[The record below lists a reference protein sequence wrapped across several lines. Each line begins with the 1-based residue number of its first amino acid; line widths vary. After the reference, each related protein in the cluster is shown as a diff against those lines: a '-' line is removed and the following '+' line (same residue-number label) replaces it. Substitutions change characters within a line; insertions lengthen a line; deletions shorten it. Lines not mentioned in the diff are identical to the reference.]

1 MKILITGSNGFIGYN
16 LYQWM
21 RKNHKDAEVYCYD
34 MAYGQDILDLDKLR
48 AAVRGKDVVFH
59 LAALTHV
66 DYSISGPWE
75 QRQLFIDINHKGTW
89 NVLEACREEGVKM
102 VHISTSEVYG
112 ASQHAGHF
120 ECNKCEFKYYVPIK
134 EKYARKMQRSEVGE
148 NETIQNIY
156 RELWEKKARPE
167 EIQYV
172 MEREIDGGK
181 VRDRKGEGD
190 NKENDKPKQVGDKFR
205 EDNRNAPETNGS
217 RLSET
222 NSNPRNPLSGRFYNS
237 EKQDSDLLRWELL
250 AREARD
256 KIKGSSSGPEIEELG
271 VASDKIIGEID
282 LFTGRLLSKKVP
294 KCNCGGTLRFMVG
307 MDESHPLNPMAG
319 TYAVS
324 KAAADHECRVA
335 YEVFGQDVVVIRP
348 FNQYGPHQSMEKL
361 IPRFIKLATYGEPLT
376 IHGDGQQKRDY
387 VYAEDTASALWAA
400 KDLPAGTIV
409 NIGTENAYSINE
421 LADMIIRKVETR
433 FPSIKVYVQKDTPRP
448 NDLAELNGSYQLI
461 NKLCGWKPV
470 VSLEEGIEKCVD
482 WYSSNGYIQPPQILT
497 KG

>member
-1 MKILITGSNGFIGYN
+1 MRILITGSNGFIGYN

-21 RKNHKDAEVYCYD
+21 RRNHQEAEVYCYD
-34 MAYGQDILDLDKLR
+34 MAYGQDILDLDKLK

-102 VHISTSEVYG
+102 VHVSTSEVYG
-112 ASQHAGHF
+112 ANMH
-120 ECNKCEFKYYVPIK
+120 P
-134 EKYARKMQRSEVGE
+134 
-148 NETIQNIY
+148 
-156 RELWEKKARPE
+156 
-167 EIQYV
+167 
-172 MEREIDGGK
+172 GK
-181 VRDRKGEGD
+181 
-190 NKENDKPKQVGDKFR
+190 PMT
-205 EDNRNAPETNGS
+205 ED
-217 RLSET
+217 
-222 NSNPRNPLSGRFYNS
+222 
-237 EKQDSDLLRWELL
+237 
-250 AREARD
+250 
-256 KIKGSSSGPEIEELG
+256 
-271 VASDKIIGEID
+271 
-282 LFTGRLLSKKVP
+282 
-294 KCNCGGTLRFMVG
+294 
-307 MDESHPLNPMAG
+307 HPLNPMAG

-335 YEVFGQDVVVIRP
+335 HEVFGQDVVIIRP

-376 IHGDGQQKRDY
+376 IHGNGQQKRDY

-400 KDLPAGTIV
+400 KDLPGGTIV
-409 NIGTENAYSINE
+409 NIGTEHAYSINE
-421 LADMIIRKVETR
+421 LADMIISKVETR
-433 FPSIKVYVQKDTPRP
+433 FPSIKVNVEKDTARP

-461 NKLCGWKPV
+461 NKLCGWEP
-470 VSLEEGIEKCVD
+470 SYTLEQGIEKCVD